1 MADDMIVS
9 IISSNATCSK
19 DARPPTEDAL
29 PASLRLSL
37 TLSVL
42 RDVTSEPLADADS
55 K

>member
-29 PASLRLSL
+29 PASLPLSL
-37 TLSVL
+37 THSVSVEGC
-42 RDVTSEPLADADS
+42 D